1 MVEERWESSPPP
13 AKKMK
18 VSPLSSGLWSLPD
31 EVAVNCL
38 AQISRFDL
46 AALAIASKGHRSLV
60 SSPELL
66 ELRRR
71 MGCRETC
78 FYVCMRIVSP
88 DADPSPPPPPRWFIL
103 SPHHRLN
110 PIPSNPCQA
119 TESSSYVMV
128 DGGIYVL
135 GGLIDGHRTQDVWFL
150 DCFSHTWSRAPSMKM
165 PRASA
170 SANLVDGRIYV
181 SGGCVKEKAN
191 PTNWS
196 EVFDLK
202 TQTWGHWYLPK
213 LRFSICHSVVI
224 EEEKKVYAVDEA
236 RRSFYLLPSKCLF
249 WRFTK
254 PDDDFIPETR
264 NDWCVIGKRLFC
276 RGACGRILW
285 CEPNELRWKPV
296 KGLEELYDICRLSSN
311 SAGNI
316 VIFWNSHLRQ
326 TWLWSAEI
334 SLQGPKQGEL
344 WGKIEWSDAVF
355 KLDTLSHSS
364 LLFSASV
371 LVSAK

>member
-1 MVEERWESSPPP
+1 EERRESSPPP

-18 VSPLSSGLWSLPD
+18 VSPSSSGLWSLPD

-46 AALAIASKGHRSLV
+46 AALAIASKIHRSLV

-71 MGCRETC
+71 KGCTETC
-78 FYVCMRIVSP
+78 FYVCMRISP
-88 DADPSPPPPPRWFIL
+88 DPSRPPRWFIL

-110 PIPSNPCQA
+110 PIPWNPSQA
-119 TESSSYVMV
+119 SESSSYVAV

-135 GGLIDGHRTQDVWFL
+135 GGLIDGRHRTRDVWFL
-150 DCFSHTWSRAPSMKM
+150 DCFYHTWTRVPSMKM

-170 SANLVDGRIYV
+170 SANLVDGKIYV
-181 SGGCVKEKAN
+181 SGGCVEEKAN

-196 EVFDLK
+196 EVFDIK

-213 LRFSICHSVVI
+213 LRFSICQSVVI
-224 EEEKKVYAVDEA
+224 EEEKKVYVVDEG
-236 RRSFYLLPSKCLF
+236 RRSFYLLPTECLF
-249 WRFTK
+249 WRFNKTIC
-254 PDDDFIPETR
+254 DFIPGTR
-264 NDWCVIGKRLFC
+264 NDWCAIGRLLFC
-276 RGACGRILW
+276 RGTTCGRILW

-296 KGLEELYDICRLSSN
+296 KGLEELYDICRLIGN

-316 VIFWNSHLRQ
+316 VSSSGTPIFVRLGFGLPRFPCGGNKTRFGVRWNGPMLSSNLILSHTHLR
-326 TWLWSAEI
+326 SY
-334 SLQGPKQGEL
+334 
-344 WGKIEWSDAVF
+344 
-355 KLDTLSHSS
+355 TL
-364 LLFSASV
+364 LLF
-371 LVSAK
+371 LCLL

>member
-1 MVEERWESSPPP
+1 MEEERWPPR

-18 VSPLSSGLWSLPD
+18 VSPSSSGLWSLPD
-31 EVAVNCL
+31 EVVVNCL
-38 AQISRFDL
+38 AQGQISRFDL
-46 AALAIASKGHRSLV
+46 AALAIASKSHRSLV

-71 MGCRETC
+71 MGCTETC
-78 FYVCMRIVSP
+78 LYVCMRISP
-88 DADPSPPPPPRWFIL
+88 DPSSPPGWFIL

-110 PIPSNPCQA
+110 PIPIPSNPCQA
-119 TESSSYVMV
+119 PESSSYVAV

-150 DCFSHTWSRAPSMKM
+150 DCFSHTWNRAPSMKM

-181 SGGCVKEKAN
+181 SGGCVEEKAN
-191 PTNWS
+191 PINWS

-213 LRFSICHSVVI
+213 LRFSFCQSVVI
-224 EEEKKVYAVDEA
+224 EEEKKVYAVDEG
-236 RRSFYLLPSKCLF
+236 RRSFYLLPSECLF
-249 WRFTK
+249 WRFSKTS
-254 PDDDFIPETR
+254 DDFIPGTR
-264 NDWCVIGKRLFC
+264 NDWCAIGKLLFC
-276 RGACGRILW
+276 RGTCGRILW
-285 CEPNELRWKPV
+285 CEPSELLWKPV
-296 KGLEELYDICRLSSN
+296 MGLEEHYDICRLSTN

-334 SLQGPKQGEL
+334 SLRREQGEI
-344 WGKIEWSDAVF
+344 WGKMEWSDAVF
-355 KLDTLSHSS
+355 KLDSLSHSS
-364 LLFSASV
+364 KILFSASV

>member
-1 MVEERWESSPPP
+1 METMEEERWESSPPP
-13 AKKMK
+13 PKKMK
-18 VSPLSSGLWSLPD
+18 VSPSSSSGLWSLPD

-38 AQISRFDL
+38 SQISRFDL
-46 AALAIASKGHRSLV
+46 AALAIASKSHRSLV

-66 ELRRR
+66 ELRGR
-71 MGCRETC
+71 MGYTETC
-78 FYVCMRIVSP
+78 FYVCMRISP
-88 DADPSPPPPPRWFIL
+88 DPSPPRWFIL

-110 PIPSNPCQA
+110 PITWNPCQA
-119 TESSSYVMV
+119 PESSSYVAV

-135 GGLIDGHRTQDVWFL
+135 GGLKDGHRTQDVWFL
-150 DCFSHTWSRAPSMKM
+150 DCFSHTWNRVPSMKM

-181 SGGCVKEKAN
+181 SGGCVEKAN

-224 EEEKKVYAVDEA
+224 EEEKKVYAVDEG

-249 WRFTK
+249 WRFSKT
-254 PDDDFIPETR
+254 DDDFIPETR
-264 NDWCVIGKRLFC
+264 NDWCAIGKLLFC
-276 RGACGRILW
+276 RGTCGRILW

-296 KGLEELYDICRLSSN
+296 KGLEELDDICRLSSN

-334 SLQGPKQGEL
+334 SLRRQQGEI
-344 WGKIEWSDAVF
+344 WGKMEWSDAVF

-364 LLFSASV
+364 VLYSGSV